1 MLLRIASLMVV
12 ASCVAPAQV
21 RISIVPATGQE
32 ISSATGNHWSLTG
45 STLKRAIAELFE
57 ITPTRIELPAEL
69 DDNKIYDFNIEVPPS
84 KRTSMV
90 TLMEQAIEKQFG
102 ISITRTRQLMEVYIL
117 TAPNGHG
124 KLLSSLLGGEGSS
137 VRIQNSGL
145 HAHAVDLKTLS
156 EALESPLALGRP
168 VIDETHLTGHY
179 DLSVRG
185 IGHGPEA
192 LIQSLFECG
201 IVAFPD
207 KRNVELVVVRPNP

>member
-102 ISITRTRQLMEVYIL
+102 I
-117 TAPNGHG
+117 
-124 KLLSSLLGGEGSS
+124 
-137 VRIQNSGL
+137 
-145 HAHAVDLKTLS
+145 
-156 EALESPLALGRP
+156 
-168 VIDETHLTGHY
+168 
-179 DLSVRG
+179 
-185 IGHGPEA
+185 
-192 LIQSLFECG
+192 
-201 IVAFPD
+201 
-207 KRNVELVVVRPNP
+207 